1 MEDSCNPFAKTKMQ
15 SFRIYSLMIPAV
27 LLVFILESIY
37 VFMTIPESLG
47 TALTMKGPFPKA
59 KLDSLLGK

>member
-1 MEDSCNPFAKTKMQ
+1 MLDSCSPFANSKLQ
-15 SFRIYSLMIPAV
+15 SFRAYSLLIPAV

-37 VFMTIPESLG
+37 VFASIPESLG